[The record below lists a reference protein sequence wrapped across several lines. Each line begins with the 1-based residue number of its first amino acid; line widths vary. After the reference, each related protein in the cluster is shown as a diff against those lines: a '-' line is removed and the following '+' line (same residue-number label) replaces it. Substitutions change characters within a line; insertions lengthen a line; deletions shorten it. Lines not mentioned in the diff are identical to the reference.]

1 MANEITISSINGT
14 PPYDIYA
21 CDITYTFCY
30 LISGSTTIPPP
41 TAIIIP
47 PPLDSVTELLL
58 KIVDANGCE
67 KFIKLECDQIIQKIY
82 EDGVEFI
89 FMDGDDYIFEG

>member
-1 MANEITISSINGT
+1 MANQVSISSVNGT

-30 LISGSTTIPPP
+30 LISGSTTIPP
-41 TAIIIP
+41 TATITIP
-47 PPLDSVTELLL
+47 PPLDNVTELLL
-58 KIVDANGCE
+58 RITDANGCD
-67 KFIKLECDQIIQKIY
+67 KFIYLECDIIQKIY

-89 FMDGDDYIFEG
+89 FMDGNDYIFEG